1 LIGGQFLILFFIFIN
16 VIELSALLRV
26 TNVRMFPSRSLISY
40 NLELFIF
47 PTFSSLRSVFLFD
60 SVLLL
65 DLILQL
71 FREGLSEELSEAILA
86 EPRVLRL
93 AVRARNRNDGFP
105 YL

>member
-1 LIGGQFLILFFIFIN
+1 
-16 VIELSALLRV
+16 
-26 TNVRMFPSRSLISY
+26 
-40 NLELFIF
+40 
-47 PTFSSLRSVFLFD
+47 
-60 SVLLL
+60 LLL

-93 AVRARNRNDGFP
+93 TVRARYRNDSLP